1 MARQELPEERLTHSV
16 IGAFFDVYN
25 SLGFG
30 FLEHVYVMA
39 LERELRERG
48 HRVAHELCVR
58 VEYKG
63 QELCT
68 QRLDMVVDDRLVVE
82 TKSTY
87 VLHKA
92 APRQLFSYLKLRSRW
107 PGFVTIH
114 RRTSGTADV
123 CPHRSCSSCVGTT
136 DGLAHSSTFPHPHP
150 G

>member
-1 MARQELPEERLTHSV
+1 MARQELLEERLTHSV

-25 SLGFG
+25 ALGFG

-48 HRVAHELCVR
+48 HRVARELCVR

-92 APRQLFSYLKLRSRW
+92 APRQLFSYLKATHLE
-107 PGFVTIH
+107 
-114 RRTSGTADV
+114 
-123 CPHRSCSSCVGTT
+123 VGLLLHFGPSPAFFRLICRN
-136 DGLAHSSTFPHPHP
+136 DRIRQIR
-150 G
+150 